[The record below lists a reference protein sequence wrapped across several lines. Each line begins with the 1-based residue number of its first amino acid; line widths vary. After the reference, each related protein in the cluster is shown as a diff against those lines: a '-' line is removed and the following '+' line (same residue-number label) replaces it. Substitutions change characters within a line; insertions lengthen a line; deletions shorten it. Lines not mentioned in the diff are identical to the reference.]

1 MSAMKG
7 SETRRKWRAA
17 GIALAFLILC
27 VLACSL
33 LGAPILRLVSD
44 PESFRRWVDGHGFWG
59 RLAYMG
65 MVILQI
71 CAAFIPGEPL
81 EIAGGFAFGAV
92 EGTLLC
98 LAASA
103 IGSGAVILLVRRF
116 GRRLAELF
124 FSKEKLDSLGFLQS
138 SPKRLLLFSIIF
150 IIPGTPKDLLC
161 YFAGLTDIKLSLLL
175 LICSVGRIP
184 SVISST
190 LGGDALGTRSY
201 LYAVIVFL
209 AALALSAAGLF
220 MYRKLCKKEEKMAE
234 KIKSLPPAEEKN
246 SA

>member
-1 MSAMKG
+1 MKG

-17 GIALAFLILC
+17 GIALAFLMLC

-103 IGSGAVILLVRRF
+103 IGSGAVILF
-116 GRRLAELF
+116 
-124 FSKEKLDSLGFLQS
+124 
-138 SPKRLLLFSIIF
+138 
-150 IIPGTPKDLLC
+150 GTPLWQAAGRAVLFKGKTGLSGIPPVIAKKAAAVFNYIYNSRNAKGSSVLLCGADGYKAFPASADLLC
-161 YFAGLTDIKLSLLL
+161 GTHPLGNQLHPGRGCAGDTKLSLR
-175 LICSVGRIP
+175 CHCVPR
-184 SVISST
+184 SSC
-190 LGGDALGTRSY
+190 AQRCGTFH
-201 LYAVIVFL
+201 V
-209 AALALSAAGLF
+209 
-220 MYRKLCKKEEKMAE
+220 
-234 KIKSLPPAEEKN
+234 
-246 SA
+246 